1 MILRK
6 WERIVTMIVDKLR
19 IFFDIDYRSGVEY
32 WIPISEIKIK
42 DTFLAS
48 PPNYY
53 KYRMKF
59 NRFVKYGELS
69 PIIIDRNF
77 ELIDGYISYLIM
89 KGFNVGKVPV
99 YFE

>member
-1 MILRK
+1 
-6 WERIVTMIVDKLR
+6 MIVEKLR
-19 IFFDIDYRSGVEY
+19 MFFDIDYKSNVEY
-32 WIPISEIKIK
+32 WIPINEIKIK
-42 DTFLAS
+42 EEFLAT

-59 NRFVKYGELS
+59 NRFVNRGELS

-77 ELIDGYISYLIM
+77 EIIDGYISYLIL
-89 KGFNVGKVPV
+89 KSFDVGKVPV